1 MNQLD
6 KSDRSLEAQLGT
18 DEETLFRILAR
29 RNRLLMRQ
37 FGNRIAIYS
46 LAV

>member
-1 MNQLD
+1 M
-6 KSDRSLEAQLGT
+6 RAAMGEA
-18 DEETLFRILAR
+18 LAR